1 MTDIKLWKTLPVSS
15 SPSER
20 IKMLEKLHSHKNEDG
35 FTLIEILVVIL
46 IIGILAS
53 IAIPVFL
60 NQRKAANEASLRS
73 DMKNLALAVEQFFLE
88 NPTDPDVNFATDVK
102 GFKSTKGATFA
113 IRGNANTWCIVG
125 SQNNSNYD
133 SMSNVSTA
141 LTYDSTNG
149 GIMPKGWNWHSQSKC
164 ETPETVWSWWYG

>member
-1 MTDIKLWKTLPVSS
+1 MTDINQWKTTPVPS
-15 SPSER
+15 SPTER
-20 IKMLEKLHSHKNEDG
+20 IKMLQKLRLSNKEDG

-60 NQRKAANEASLRS
+60 NQRKQANEAALRS
-73 DMKNLALAVEQFFLE
+73 DMKNLALAIEQFFLE
-88 NPTDPDVNFATDVK
+88 NPTDPDVNFANDVK
-102 GFKSTKGATFA
+102 GFKSAKGATFA

-125 SQNNSNYD
+125 SHNNSDYSN
-133 SMSNVSTA
+133 MGNVSTA
-141 LTYDSTNG
+141 LTYDSVNG
-149 GIMPKGWNWHSQSKC
+149 GMMPKGWNWHTQSKC